1 MSQLNST
8 HHDHS
13 YSQITEYLYLGY
25 NMRCC
30 ESHFQQLLSLGIRV
44 DVNVEAENE
53 ECSSDMEVHIWLPTK
68 EHGVPSQ
75 SQLLIGAN
83 AISGAV
89 KMKKKIYVHCEKGH
103 VRSAVLV
110 AAYLITEGYNAEEAV
125 DFVKQKRSVIH
136 PGEKHLQ
143 ALREFASMVNNLV
156 PNPYRGFKI
165 SV

>member
-1 MSQLNST
+1 MSEQNST
-8 HHDHS
+8 HNDHS

-30 ESHFQQLLSLGIRV
+30 EPHFQKLLSLGITI

-68 EHGVPSQ
+68 EHEVPSQ
-75 SQLLIGAN
+75 SQLLVGAN
-83 AISGAV
+83 AISSAV

-103 VRSAVLV
+103 ARSVVVV
-110 AAYLITEGYNAEEAV
+110 AAYLILEGYATDEAV

-136 PGEKHLQ
+136 PGEKHLR
-143 ALREFASMVNNLV
+143 ALREFAFMVNNLIA
-156 PNPYRGFKI
+156 NP
-165 SV
+165 